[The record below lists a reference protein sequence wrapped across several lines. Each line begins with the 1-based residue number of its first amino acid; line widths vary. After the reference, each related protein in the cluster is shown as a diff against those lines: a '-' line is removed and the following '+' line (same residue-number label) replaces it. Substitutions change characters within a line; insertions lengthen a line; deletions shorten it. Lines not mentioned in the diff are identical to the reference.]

1 MIKRNL
7 GKLSLLM
14 ALALLLGGLS
24 GCAKEAAGSDSG
36 ASEAKESLQTETGS
50 GTAAESEEGTAES
63 VAEASAENTAPE
75 NAGSGS
81 QEGSVTGGTM
91 GGLIG
96 GMMIANPWTDCGS
109 KEEAEKLAGFEINTD
124 PELVEGAEKTVYR
137 VLNASA
143 ESIEDRM
150 IEVIY
155 YDGSDN
161 EILRIRKAR
170 TFSSDI
176 SGDYNTY
183 SVAVLTDYSWG
194 SIEAA
199 GPAQDSYKKASW
211 QTIEDGAWNSYSL
224 TIESDGW
231 PLSKIEKLV
240 LGIITDVI
248 SKDLSPVP
256 KEYARDPSKATVQP
270 IPGGATVEGGLVS
283 GSAIEDLP
291 EAGAETP
298 WAICDGVPKAGQE
311 YSPRTLLIAVA
322 EKFGEA
328 ELKEFCGKYGLSVT
342 YDYSTMNMYAMSLA
356 EDHSID
362 ELREL
367 AAKIEA
373 ENENVL
379 SCELD
384 AVIRLT
390 DPVEPEKS
398 AF

>member
-36 ASEAKESLQTETGS
+36 ASEAKESLQTEAGS

-63 VAEASAENTAPE
+63 AAEASAENTAPE
-75 NAGSGS
+75 SAGSGS
-81 QEGSVTGGTM
+81 QEGSMTGGTM

-96 GMMIANPWTDCGS
+96 GVMTANPWTDCGS

-155 YDGSDN
+155 YDGADN

-170 TFSSDI
+170 TFSRDI

-183 SVAVLTDYSWG
+183 SAAVLADYSWG

-199 GPAQDSYKKASW
+199 GFAQDSYKKASW
-211 QTIEDGAWNSYSL
+211 QTIEEGAWNSYSL
-224 TIESDGW
+224 TIEGDGW
-231 PLSKIEKLV
+231 QMSRIEKLV

-256 KEYARDPSKATVQP
+256 REYARDPSKATVQP
-270 IPGGATVEGGLVS
+270 VPGGVTAEG
-283 GSAIEDLP
+283 A
-291 EAGAETP
+291 
-298 WAICDGVPKAGQE
+298 PKAGQE

-328 ELKEFCGKYGLSVT
+328 ELKEFCEKYGLSVT
-342 YDYSTMNMYAMSLA
+342 YDYNTMNMYAMSLA

-384 AVIRLT
+384 AVISLT